1 MSTLV
6 FSTTSLPSGTAGIA
20 YSNAVVATGGITP
33 YTYSAAGLPNG
44 LVLNTATGAIT
55 GTPSLSA
62 IGPYSVAFSVVDST
76 TPTAETATT
85 TISLA
90 INPTPLQD
98 AITLGYI
105 EEDLTLTLAWNPAA
119 VNGGYSV
126 YNDWNIW
133 LIAASNPTDPLLQS
147 VGGNLPTGLE
157 FGGTLSSRSFR
168 TTVTLDG
175 YSVKMQALSADPDYA
190 DAPGWTNYLSFPSV
204 FTDSSVAVDL
214 TTAQINQPVLI
225 SLSGTYTGASQW
237 RLVFSTGAT
246 AWLPISVQTVSH
258 IFGNSGAVTFSVE
271 VQNDYSTA
279 SPAVQLRRSITKS
292 IFVSNSVWVP
302 TQASSEIITG
312 TVGMYG
318 TTGFEITD
326 ALAGGVPEPYAVI
339 MRSLVRDTVTN
350 ELKLLVALSRYQ
362 NASSILGT
370 MAADVFPLIGRPQVQ
385 DLMDITPALT
395 AATSSSSP
403 VVINSSNLPLVNA
416 VGTTPEIDVIA
427 GLPMGEISFTASGG
441 IAPYSWYAADLPYG
455 LKFSIDGTL
464 TGTPMVLGIYQC
476 TFSVSDS
483 SNPEFIDTI
492 VVDVAVR
499 SNLAIN
505 TTGLPIINGNVY
517 LPSAQVMASYSYQM
531 LNTGGIAPFT
541 WSVTPGSVGSLP
553 NNVIVNS
560 AGLVSGYPTTDN
572 STTDFT
578 TPFFVTIQVADAIGA
593 VAMQY
598 FGIDLTPA
606 TLTLDPSQ
614 LPVVFAGETFRIG
627 LGIFGGVG
635 PYTVVMTD
643 GAGITSSGALIDGR
657 WEFLLTP
664 TVGRIGIQTLSFLV
678 TDSASHTENLS
689 VSYTVGLQ
697 VANVGLYNPIV
708 DHLWESGDTTTTVS
722 LPLDS
727 SNLSGLT
734 LGSYSATS
742 ANGIS
747 ITLTS
752 GDLIFQQIV
761 SPSFFGSA
769 NGTTSV
775 PILAAGN
782 QVATVSH
789 EYTVENS
796 NSATLAV
803 VGGNL
808 SSSAIPYLVGNLV
821 TLNPLKPFFNSPSFG
836 KGAGCTVSLATGSFL
851 PGGLSLDSSSGLIYG
866 YLTSTNVYSTVLN
879 YIVANVT
886 TGTVTIT
893 WNNYAGVVILTDNLG
908 DPRSPY
914 CTIQL
919 PYSGSI
925 QADRTLSSVSIV
937 AGRLPVGITAVVNSV
952 TPTQV
957 TVAGTTTESG
967 YFDVWFKV
975 IATTGAVGF
984 LYKRFVSKYVTPL
997 AILTGY
1003 LDQIFP
1009 SIAYSDSLQGV
1020 GGVGPYTWTL
1030 TSGSLPSGFTPS
1042 TSSLPVAIP
1051 NGIISGTTALTAF
1064 SSTLG
1069 ITLTDSRGVKAT
1081 TSLPITLNDSL
1092 IIINTSPLPSVTQS
1106 AYYNAQM
1113 SARGGSGLGYTWSV
1127 IAGGFPAGITM
1138 NSSGA
1143 ISGLGPATLS
1153 GPQSVTIQVVDSL
1166 SVTTS
1171 EVFTISVTV
1180 NTMSIDISG
1189 VGPITRAPYG
1199 GQGYIGTLGALGGTP
1214 PYTWNYTGVPA
1225 FPNYLQMTRGSGY
1238 TYNGGLSG
1246 TCDLVLTAANYT
1258 FMVQDSLGQN
1268 FTGPVPFTTV
1278 SSVKVTTI
1286 AVPDGIAG
1294 GTYSTTL
1301 AATTNNPP
1309 IVSWA
1314 LTSGSLPTG
1323 LTLSSGGVIS
1333 GTPSATDT
1341 STFTVTA
1348 TDSLNAALSGVPGYT
1363 GDTGVSATLSIRV
1376 QNTTLVITTSSLPN
1390 STAGVAYSA
1399 ATLTGTGGVGAYSW
1413 SIDPSSAA
1421 SLSSI
1426 GMNLNASTGAITGT
1440 STAVGT
1446 YSFTFRLTDS
1456 TTAYVT
1462 RTLSLTVAS
1471 NLYLVSGPD
1480 YVAGGSPSGFVGG
1493 VDAGNISSVSPRPN
1507 MSFYVVATG
1516 VISTS
1521 TSTISAS
1528 TSVPGVSATVTSVT
1542 GSSGSAVALIQLTGS
1557 LVGSTGS
1564 NNITVSVIDKG
1575 ISKSVT
1581 FQWLQYTSEAIYLVP
1596 ASGSIPTYYAG

>member
-20 YSNAVVATGGITP
+20 YNNAVAATGGITP
-33 YTYSAAGLPNG
+33 YTYSASGLPNG
-44 LVLNTATGAIT
+44 LVLNTTTGAIT

-76 TPTAETATT
+76 TPTAEIAAT
-85 TISLA
+85 TISIS

-98 AITLGYI
+98 AITSGCI
-105 EEDLTLTLAWNPAA
+105 EEDLTLTLNWNPAA

-147 VGGNLPTGLE
+147 VEGNLPTGLE
-157 FGGTLSSRSFR
+157 FGGTLSSRSFQ
-168 TTVTLDG
+168 TTIALDG

-190 DAPGWTNYLSFPSV
+190 NASGWTSYLSFPSV
-204 FTDSSVAVDL
+204 FTDSSVVVDL

-225 SLSGTYTGASQW
+225 SLSAYTGASQW
-237 RLVFSTGAT
+237 RLVFSTTETT

-258 IFGNSGAVTFSVE
+258 IFGNSGVVTFSVE

-292 IFVSNSVWVP
+292 VFVSNSVWIP

-350 ELKLLVALSRYQ
+350 ELKLLVTLSRYQ

-385 DLMDITPALT
+385 ELMDITPALT

-416 VGTTPEIDVIA
+416 VGTTLEIDVIA
-427 GLPMGEISFTASGG
+427 GMPMGEISFTASGG

-483 SNPEFIDTI
+483 SNPEFIDTL

-499 SNLAIN
+499 SNLAIS

-517 LPSAQVMASYSYQM
+517 LPSAQVMASYSYQL

-541 WSVTPGSVGSLP
+541 WSVTPGSVGGLP

-560 AGLVSGYPTTDN
+560 AGLISGYPTTNN
-572 STTDFT
+572 STIDFT

-598 FGIDLTPA
+598 FGIDLLPA

-643 GAGITSSGALIDGR
+643 GAGITSSGSLIDGR

-664 TVGRIGIQTLSFLV
+664 TVDKIGIQTLSFLV

-689 VSYTVGLQ
+689 VNYTVGLQ

-722 LPLDS
+722 LSLDS

-734 LGSYSATS
+734 LGSYSVTS
-742 ANGIS
+742 SNGIS

-752 GDLIFQQIV
+752 GDLIFQQTV

-789 EYTVENS
+789 EYAVENS
-796 NSATLAV
+796 NSATSAV

-821 TLNPLKPFFNSPSFG
+821 TLNPLKPLFNSPSFG

-893 WNNYAGVVILTDNLG
+893 WNNYAGVVVLTDNLG

-1009 SIAYSDSLQGV
+1009 TIAYSNTLQGV

-1030 TSGSLPSGFTPS
+1030 TSGSLPPGFTPS
-1042 TSSLPVAIP
+1042 TSSLPVTIP
-1051 NGIISGTTALTAF
+1051 NGNISGTTALTAF

-1069 ITLTDSRGVKAT
+1069 IAFTDSRGVVAT

-1092 IIINTSPLPSVTQS
+1092 IIINNSPLPNVTQS
-1106 AYYNAQM
+1106 AAYSVQM
-1113 SARGGSGLGYTWSV
+1113 NARGGTGTGYTWSV
-1127 IAGGFPAGITM
+1127 ATGGFPAGISM
-1138 NSSGA
+1138 NSSGL
-1143 ISGLGPATLS
+1143 ISGVGPSSLS
-1153 GPQSVTIQVVDSL
+1153 GPQSVTIQVFDSGAN
-1166 SVTTS
+1166 SAS
-1171 EVFTISVTV
+1171 GVFSIAVTV
-1180 NTMSIDISG
+1180 NTISIDHSR
-1189 VGPITRAPYG
+1189 VGSIIRAPQG
-1199 GQGYIGTLGALGGTP
+1199 GQGYIGNLGITGIGTP
-1214 PYTWNYTGVPA
+1214 PYTWSSAGLPSYLSLSSGGVI
-1225 FPNYLQMTRGSGY
+1225 
-1238 TYNGGLSG
+1238 SG
-1246 TCDLVLTAANYT
+1246 TCDLVLTGHNYIFT
-1258 FMVQDSLGQN
+1258 VVDSTGQN
-1268 FTGPVPFTTV
+1268 FTGPVPLTTV

-1286 AVPDGIAG
+1286 AVPGGIAG

-1309 IVSWA
+1309 IASWA

-1333 GTPSATDT
+1333 GTPSATGT

-1399 ATLTGTGGVGAYSW
+1399 ALTGVGGVGAYSW

-1426 GMNLNASTGAITGT
+1426 GMSLNPSNGAITGT
-1440 STAVGT
+1440 TTAVGT

-1471 NLYLVSGPD
+1471 NLHLVSGPD

-1521 TSTISAS
+1521 TSTITAT

-1542 GSSGSAVALIQLTGS
+1542 GASGSAVALIQLAGPLSGS
-1557 LVGSTGS
+1557 LGS